1 MPEIRGRLRTVRII
15 LLLCLMSAECPLMIM
30 HRFWRIFWVDATN
43 AETMELSLQDFANDP
58 DARAS
63 GVEHSAKSVLLW
75 LSRIQHDWL
84 LVFDNVDGDYNR
96 VAEYMPCG
104 NRGNI
109 LFNSRNPNLAR
120 LVSRDG
126 HFEVENMEE
135 EDAILLLLRSSLI
148 DDCSAHSRQ
157 AARLIVE
164 ELCCLPLAVDQAG
177 AAIA

>member
-1 MPEIRGRLRTVRII
+1 
-15 LLLCLMSAECPLMIM
+15 MIM

-43 AETMELSLQDFANDP
+43 AETMELSLEELAYDP

-96 VAEYMPCG
+96 LTEYMPHG

-109 LFNSRNPNLAR
+109 IFNSRNPSLAR

-126 HFEVENMEE
+126 HLEVENREYGGRRCYFATAE
-135 EDAILLLLRSSLI
+135 VLFD
-148 DDCSAHSRQ
+148 
-157 AARLIVE
+157 
-164 ELCCLPLAVDQAG
+164 
-177 AAIA
+177 